1 MTPFLMLVLVIA
13 LTQAIGKSVPF
24 GWIFVSALA
33 LSFVFFI
40 FDRVTLAMG
49 EVGILPPWLAAW
61 APNLVL
67 ASLAGSFLI
76 RQESSRSIPARAP
89 MPLGQ

>member
-1 MTPFLMLVLVIA
+1 MI
-13 LTQAIGKSVPF
+13 QAIGKSVPF

-33 LSFVFFI
+33 LSFGFFV
-40 FDRVTLAMG
+40 FDRMTLAMG

-67 ASLAGSFLI
+67 ACLAGTFLV
-76 RQESSRSIPARAP
+76 RQESSRSIPAAAP
-89 MPLGQ
+89 IPQIRGQ

>member
-1 MTPFLMLVLVIA
+1 MLVLVVS
-13 LTQAIGKSVPF
+13 LVQAIGKSVPF

-33 LSFVFFI
+33 LSFGFFV
-40 FDRVTLAMG
+40 FDRMTLAMG

-67 ASLAGSFLI
+67 ASLAGTFLI
-76 RQESSRSIPARAP
+76 RQESSRSVPAPAP
-89 MPLGQ
+89 RPSPRG